1 MAIGLALKDPSAAR
15 VRRLAPAAE
24 QSGYG
29 VLLFPELSIV
39 GQQRYTGRDPFVS
52 SAIALEATERLRA
65 GPGVVG
71 TVFHTPRHLA
81 MRGAS
86 LMEASGGRFV
96 LGVGASHRGFA
107 EEIGVAYPASPL
119 GHVRDHLMALRAVGE
134 RLAFPGPA
142 PIWLAALGPRMAALG
157 GELADGLLLN
167 WVSPEGVRE
176 TIAQVRAATGRRPT
190 IAVYLRLDT
199 PDRLQAQART
209 YFEMF
214 PNYARHFSRQGL
226 HSPQAV
232 AAATAAPI
240 DDPGAIAERAAAYTT
255 AGCDEVI
262 LYPADVAE
270 GDALRWLEATPAP
283 EL

>member
-1 MAIGLALKDPSAAR
+1 MAVGLALKNPSAAL
-15 VRRLAPAAE
+15 VRRFAPAAE
-24 QSGYG
+24 QAGYG

-52 SAIALEATERLRA
+52 SAVALEATERLRA

-81 MRGAS
+81 MRAAS
-86 LMEASGGRFV
+86 LMEASDGRFV

-107 EEIGVAYPASPL
+107 EEIGVPYPASPL
-119 GHVRDHLMALRAVGE
+119 GHIREHVTAMREVGD
-134 RLAFPGPA
+134 RLAFATPA

-167 WVSPEGVRE
+167 WISPDGVRD
-176 TIAQVRAATGRRPT
+176 TAAHVRESSGRRPT

-199 PDRLQAQART
+199 TERLQTQART
-209 YFEMF
+209 YLEMF
-214 PNYARHFSRQGL
+214 PNYARHFARQGL
-226 HSPQAV
+226 RTPEEV

-240 DDPGAIAERAAAYTT
+240 DDSGALVERVAAYVE

-270 GDALRWLEATPAP
+270 VDAVLWLEGTPVP
-283 EL
+283 GL